1 MRNKSVRIF
10 LLTIMILIFFAGLD
24 LILGAILIRSS
35 GSEFRTPHPY
45 YHHGLIPNQQAIASW
60 NNINYPVY
68 TNSLGFRDAEIR
80 NVPLESDKKRI
91 LFMGDSHTEGVG
103 LRFED
108 TFTGQVIAG
117 VDTARYEILNAAAV
131 SYSPRIYYLKT
142 KYLIEEKGLVFDE
155 LYVFIDISDIQNE
168 IVYRNFDP
176 GKPGATGWLRYKIST
191 RLMNRSYTV
200 STLNKFRQAMETRR
214 FLRKTKLFDEFRS
227 GEIPVDALDL
237 YASFFSGF
245 DDRTMLSNPLFHG
258 VSEWIYDDDFV
269 KLAEWGLELGRDN
282 MEKLHNLCL
291 DHDIR
296 MTICVHPWQKQIM
309 VGDRRDLYV
318 DFWETFAS
326 EYETGFVNLYPVF
339 IDPPVSAVF
348 GMEFFLPGDNHWNRN
363 GHWLA
368 AGELSK
374 YMEQ

>member
-1 MRNKSVRIF
+1 
-10 LLTIMILIFFAGLD
+10 MILIFFAGLD

-45 YHHGLIPNQQAIASW
+45 FHHGLIPNQQAIASW

-214 FLRKTKLFDEFRS
+214 FLRKTELFDEFRS